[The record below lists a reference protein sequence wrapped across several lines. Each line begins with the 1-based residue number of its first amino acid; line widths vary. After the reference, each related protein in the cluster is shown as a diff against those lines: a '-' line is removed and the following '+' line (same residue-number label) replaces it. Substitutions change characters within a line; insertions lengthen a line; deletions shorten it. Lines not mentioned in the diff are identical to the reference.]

1 MTARTPTPSPF
12 ESRILIE
19 RRNGG
24 VVWVRIADPARRN
37 AMDESLGTGLVRT
50 LQTLGSEEEV
60 RVLVL
65 TGEGSAF
72 SAGGDLAML
81 EENTTLPAHVVE
93 SRMRAFYARYLGL
106 RDIER
111 PIIACLNGAAI
122 GAGLCVALACDM
134 RIAAEDAPLALN
146 FTRIGL
152 SPGMGATWLVPQLL
166 GPARALDLLTTG
178 RTVRGA
184 EAVSLGLIE
193 RIAPAAELES
203 ATQAWA
209 EAIAAAA
216 PIAVRLVK
224 RMVHA
229 SATGT
234 LDDAL
239 AREAFAQ
246 GLTFATEDM
255 REGLAALRA
264 KRPAAFAGN

>member
-1 MTARTPTPSPF
+1 MTAGERTPSPF
-12 ESRILIE
+12 EPRILVE
-19 RRNGG
+19 RRAGG

-37 AMDESLGTGLVRT
+37 AMDEALGTGLVRT
-50 LQTLGSEEEV
+50 LEALGSEESV

-81 EENTTLPAHVVE
+81 EENTTLPPHIVE
-93 SRMRAFYARYLGL
+93 PRMRAFYARYLGL
-106 RDIER
+106 RNIDR

-122 GAGLCVALACDM
+122 GAGLCVALACDL

-152 SPGMGATWLVPQLL
+152 SPGMGATWLVPQLV

-184 EAVSLGLIE
+184 EAVALGLVE
-193 RIAPAAELES
+193 RTAPAAELE
-203 ATQAWA
+203 AAAQAWA

-229 SATGT
+229 SASGT

-246 GLTFATEDM
+246 GLTFATQDM

-264 KRPAAFAGN
+264 KRSAEFSGS

>member
-1 MTARTPTPSPF
+1 MSFVREASPH
-12 ESRILIE
+12 ESRILVE
-19 RRNGG
+19 RRDRG
-24 VVWVRIADPARRN
+24 VVWVRIHDPARRN
-37 AMDESLGTGLVRT
+37 AMDEALGTGLVRT
-50 LQTLGSEEEV
+50 LEVLGADPAV

-93 SRMRAFYARYLGL
+93 PRMRAFYARYLGL
-106 RDIER
+106 RRIER

-134 RIAAEDAPLALN
+134 RIAADDAPLALN
-146 FTRIGL
+146 FARIGL
-152 SPGMGATWLVPQLL
+152 SPGMGATWLVPQLV

-178 RTVRGA
+178 RTLRGA
-184 EAVSLGLIE
+184 EAMAIGLVE
-193 RIAPAAELES
+193 RVAPAAELEA

-209 EAIAAAA
+209 EEIAEAA
-216 PIAVRLVK
+216 PVAVRLVK

-229 SATGT
+229 SAIGG
-234 LDDAL
+234 LDEAL

-246 GLTFATEDM
+246 GMTFATQDM

-264 KRPAAFAGN
+264 KRPPAFEGA